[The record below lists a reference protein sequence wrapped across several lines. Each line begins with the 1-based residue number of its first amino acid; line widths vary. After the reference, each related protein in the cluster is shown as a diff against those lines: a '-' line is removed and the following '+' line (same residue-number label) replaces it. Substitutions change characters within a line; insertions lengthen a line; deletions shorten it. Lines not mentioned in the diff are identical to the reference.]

1 MSLSKKELK
10 NIKNKIN
17 QSNPGVIANIRKRV
31 KVVAVSDN
39 LDDTSHKHSHTKP
52 KNVLRWNFNV
62 NDLVEVRG
70 SIYDSTTSKQIGLI
84 VSDYIYHTSKVE
96 KNSFFVL
103 VENIVKE
110 LSGKYLRKVWLTSV
124 IMIKIIVWYIVNTI
138 PHILK
143 EIKWNLT

>member
-17 QSNPGVIANIRKRV
+17 QSNPGAIANIRKRV
-31 KVVAVSDN
+31 KVVAASDN
-39 LDDTSHKHSHTKP
+39 LDAASHKHSRTKP

-110 LSGKYLRKVWLTSV
+110 LSGKYLRKV
-124 IMIKIIVWYIVNTI
+124 
-138 PHILK
+138 
-143 EIKWNLT
+143 

>member
-17 QSNPGVIANIRKRV
+17 QSNPGFIANIRKRV

-39 LDDTSHKHSHTKP
+39 FDDANHKHSHTKP

-70 SIYDSTTSKQIGLI
+70 SVYDSPTSKKIGLI

-96 KNSFFVL
+96 KNSFLLL
-103 VENIVKE
+103 VENIVQE
-110 LSGKYLRKVWLTSV
+110 LSGKYLRKV
-124 IMIKIIVWYIVNTI
+124 
-138 PHILK
+138 
-143 EIKWNLT
+143 